1 MIREDLKPI
10 SAAHR
15 LGACGSKERF
25 GAKLKKI
32 AKAKVKNE
40 QYLLTIRALLPVF
53 AVLLTGAVAAAQEQP
68 RRTWGFETFVIVEPA
83 ADKESASR
91 DANRHCAQYG
101 RHANFRRMDGRK
113 ALFDCDIAKIEPH
126 RSTGGIY

>member
-10 SAAHR
+10 SAARR

-32 AKAKVKNE
+32 AKAKVKSE
-40 QYLLTIRALLPVF
+40 QYPLTVRALLPVF
-53 AVLLTGAVAAAQEQP
+53 AVLLTGAVVAAQEHP
-68 RRTWGFETFVIVEPA
+68 RRTWGFETYVVVEPA
-83 ADKESASR
+83 ADKESAAR
-91 DANRHCAQYG
+91 EANRHCAQYG
-101 RHANFRRMDGRK
+101 RHAYFRRMDGRK
-113 ALFDCDIAKIEPH
+113 ALFDCDIARIELP